1 MEPSSWNEAN
11 ARTYFG
17 RYLRL
22 QTEYDVKLKR
32 ALENA
37 SRAAQKLVRTL
48 PNETFSQGV
57 RTAMY
62 RQRYAAINEV
72 MVDLWGKTGD
82 TINSGIRAAAKLGA
96 QSVVTLA
103 NALSASGS
111 GVLIDGF
118 REAALRS
125 VTNVQSRFINQ
136 INLSSAVYKNQA
148 LSMGYVDQRINNGI
162 LLGKSAREIANDV
175 RILISARAPGG
186 VSYSA
191 MRLGRTE
198 LNNAFH
204 TTQTRSYAEQPWV
217 TGVKWVTSGSHPRP
231 DICDEYAT
239 QDGFDLGPGVFDR
252 RNVPGKPHPQCLC
265 HIIAITISREDF
277 IDALVAGDYSRY
289 LHR

>member
-1 MEPSSWNEAN
+1 MEPSRWNEAN

-32 ALENA
+32 ILEDGA
-37 SRAAQKLVRTL
+37 RAAQKLVRTL

-62 RQRYAAINEV
+62 RQRYAVINEV
-72 MVDLWGKTGD
+72 VVSLWGNAANITKA
-82 TINSGIRAAAKLGA
+82 GIAASAKLGA
-96 QSVVTLA
+96 ESVTTLA
-103 NALSASGS
+103 DALISSRS

-125 VTNVQSRFINQ
+125 VTNVQARLINQ
-136 INLSSAVYKNQA
+136 IDLSPRVYKNQA
-148 LSMGYVDQRINNGI
+148 LAMGHVDQRINNGI
-162 LLGKSAREIANDV
+162 LLGKSAKEIANDV
-175 RILISARAPGG
+175 RSLISARAPGG

-204 TTQTRSYAEQPWV
+204 TTQTRSYAEQPWI

-231 DICDEYAT
+231 DVCDEYAT

-265 HIIAITISREDF
+265 HIVAITVSREDF
-277 IDALVAGDYSRY
+277 IDSLVAGDYSYY